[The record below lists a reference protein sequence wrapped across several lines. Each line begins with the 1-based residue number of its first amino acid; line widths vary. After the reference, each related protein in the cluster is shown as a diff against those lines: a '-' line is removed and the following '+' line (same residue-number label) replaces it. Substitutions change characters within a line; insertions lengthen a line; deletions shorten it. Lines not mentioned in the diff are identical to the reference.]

1 MNKKHPFICFVLL
14 SLYALTT
21 HAQPENTAV
30 GDVVH
35 PAPDAANLS
44 KYGQVNVAKQT
55 GKLVQSIPLK
65 GIEENRIGMA
75 LSLRYVADLKL
86 GSPAS
91 ATGNF
96 SLGIPIISRETR
108 GTPDE
113 INLGYFDNNQL
124 LEDPALG
131 FNDTTISQQ
140 IEEVSAGLRDSEPDF
155 FSFNVNSAS
164 GGSYAGSFYF
174 NRLNQPV
181 FIPQQDLKLE
191 YQRKS
196 GNQEFVQFTLILP
209 NGERWTYGRL
219 DSDTGFIDVGVETM
233 IVNNQNVQTIAPSS
247 WYLRQISSHDE
258 LDNIYVDYEA
268 DNYAYKT
275 LSSCRLQY
283 FSGGGIDINCSDI
296 PFAQNTTLTNHEVQ
310 GWRITAIRNE
320 SSTQRLDF
328 TYTNDRLDIDPYL
341 GNTPKS
347 LDKIEYSTG
356 SYCLAYDFHYS
367 YVQSPNDS
375 LSQSFFKRL
384 RLDSLQERSCDNTIR
399 IPAWQF
405 EYYSGTLQNRLS
417 RQIDSWGYQN
427 LEEDNEGTFGIPDL
441 SSIDFGTGFGF
452 PNIETAERAS
462 NEAAMLVG
470 NLKSVNWPDGGSSHF
485 EYEANEITTS
495 ETGPSTLTGILQ
507 PDLSNCGTPFDNN
520 CCTVTEAI
528 KTRTFTAEEL
538 DGAVFGVFTFN
549 ANCNVGP
556 RDYPKV
562 QISVKR
568 TSAAGYGEFNPYE
581 FDTDFYCASQG
592 GGTCSIE
599 QVPLTTFELNSPFV
613 AGVDYTFKLV
623 LDNQNSSGDEDVKAT
638 FQIYNERPGTTT
650 SIDRVVGGLRVSK
663 ITDKDGL
670 NTGNDQVRTFDYD
683 DANGNSSGRLA
694 FEPTY
699 YGFQEDVFGGTTG
712 LIFHSTSIVPT
723 ANSTGN
729 HITYAFVT
737 ERFNQNGQKFSQFL
751 QEFVLQSVLD
761 EYPYVPD
768 LARVNDGLETTSQII
783 REDGTTLVSSVN
795 TPSINYTATNESEDI
810 IYKGNLYRNKDG
822 DVGHYAKKYKIR
834 TGPAN
839 LISKNVTTRDGVRVE
854 TNTGYDL
861 TNHVMP
867 VSISTM
873 DDRGIPYTT
882 ELKYVFDDVSIFGLS
897 LPIYRTM
904 EDQNRISIPLETVEK
919 NNGVQVRGR
928 RTQFNYYD
936 KTTGSTGNPNNANI
950 YPFAYTNFE
959 TTFDANGVQ
968 QTSGNGWELDAR
980 IDAYDPMTGKAKEYY
995 KDGWQDEFY
1004 TWDAIS
1010 KLIKKRKYLNFEWDY
1025 TYKTG
1030 TRLIETITDIDG
1042 QVTTFT
1048 YDALLRIQKISARDG
1063 AVETEFTY
1071 VYAGA
1076 GQTYVERKT
1085 TYAADPTSNSAL
1097 REVRTRQYFDGLGR
1111 AILEVQ
1117 IAHSENGKDVVTAIE
1132 YDNNGRP
1139 YKQFE
1144 AVESPHSDGRF
1155 YQPPSNTPHTLTEYE
1170 ASPLNRPKRVTSP
1183 DWHPTETEYGTNALS
1198 DAVINH
1204 ATGGTYPSGT
1214 LYKTVEIDGNGNK
1227 DIVFTDFRGKR
1238 ILERSESQ
1246 DGTKRNDTYRNHDL
1260 KEREISVYPP
1270 DADASTPNLIYKKL
1284 YDGADN
1290 LIEQK
1295 VPDAEKREMVYD
1307 ARDLLIASRGGNLRA
1322 AGQWLVTEY
1331 DLYGRPRRMGLN
1343 TTPTTVNEMWRE
1355 NFYDGTR
1362 VNLFTDNDYFSTNQ
1376 SFNNPRREIGKL
1388 TGTHTAVLNG
1398 NVATSNIIER
1408 FLFYDDHGRLDRETG
1423 NNHRGGILFNYFDY
1437 DFADNI
1443 VKTRRQF
1450 YISPF
1455 QQQRDTITQ
1464 TYDHQGRPKDK
1475 FHSLDKEV
1483 REHLSHKDY
1492 DTKDLLLAEFL
1503 GGTNT
1508 SFLQECNYTYLSNR
1522 FLKGINETMSATD
1535 LFSLQINYDQAV
1547 PSLSADAQKNS
1558 NIASLAWQFKGGQL
1572 QQYGYSYDFEDRV
1585 TAANFNLNNNA
1596 YGTTYGYDKR
1606 GNFTSIT
1613 RRGVY
1618 SDGNS
1623 FTSQVIDNMSFT
1635 LQSGTN
1641 KLQTITDGAPCPTNK
1656 VVHQQLDNT
1665 ELHAV
1670 ASQLQA
1676 DNIVNDNATIT
1687 YQAGTDITLKAGFHA
1702 KSGTNFMAKI
1712 GDCPQN
1718 GFETDGFVER
1728 SSNTYQFD
1736 AEGNMIFDP
1745 NKGISVLY
1753 NYFNQPYR
1761 ITFNNGNTI
1770 EWLYS
1775 ADNVK
1780 LQKLTHRN
1788 GVTLLKQDYFGGI
1801 EYHNDTLKAL
1811 YFDVGRLF
1819 FEGNLMYY
1827 EYSLR
1832 DHLENARLLF
1842 SDRNGNGVIE
1852 DNEVSEITAFYP
1864 FGMSMKGAGLRLNPT
1879 CNYLFNGNERQTDFG
1894 LNTDDFVNRHYDPT
1908 VGRFWQ
1914 IDALAD
1920 APNQVDKSPFAF
1932 SWNNPILLND
1942 PMGLSPDNEYEV
1954 KTNEDGSTT
1963 TTQTGTEGGDETDHI
1978 TYIDANGNQTGS
1990 ETVDV
1995 ETVNIPAVGPNI
2007 RAPGVNMVS
2016 SPASGGVETMD
2027 GEDDPIFQLLSAWA
2041 TGGYKLTSEG
2051 ADLLSDGALAFAK
2064 KGRSGKQKR
2073 LKELLTDNRVAR
2085 YIKGWIKQE
2094 MNSIKRKQ
2102 RKSIRNPP
2110 GKQMAHERGREAAK
2124 GYGYEHSHLQD
2135 IDLHKRQH
2143 KHDNYGKKNKKRD

>member
-1 MNKKHPFICFVLL
+1 MNKK
-14 SLYALTT
+14 YALFCFAFFFLWTLPTT
-21 HAQPENTAV
+21 YAQPENTVV

-35 PAPDAANLS
+35 PAPDAAAS
-44 KYGQVNVAKQT
+44 MSRYGTVNVAKQT

-96 SLGIPIISRETR
+96 SLGIPMISRETR

-113 INLGYFDNNQL
+113 INLGYFDNNQDL
-124 LEDPALG
+124 RDPEGA
-131 FNDTTISQQ
+131 FNDILTSEQ
-140 IEEVSAGLRDSEPDF
+140 IREVGEGIRDSEPDF
-155 FSFNVNSAS
+155 FSFNLNSAS

-196 GNQEFVQFTLILP
+196 GNQEFIQFTIILP

-219 DSDTGFIDVGVETM
+219 DSDTGFINVGVETM

-275 LSSCRLQY
+275 LSSCQLQY
-283 FSGGGIDINCSDI
+283 FSGGGVDVNCGGI
-296 PFAQNTTLTNHEVQ
+296 PYAQNTTLTNHEVQ

-328 TYTNDRLDIDPYL
+328 TYTNDRQDIDPYL

-356 SYCLAYDFHYS
+356 SYCLAYDLNYT
-367 YVQSPNDS
+367 YVQSPGGTAS
-375 LSQSFFKRL
+375 HYKRL
-384 RLDSLQERSCDNTIR
+384 RLESLQERSCDNTISL
-399 IPAWQF
+399 PAWQF
-405 EYYSGTLQNRLS
+405 EYYAGTLQHRFS
-417 RQIDSWGYQN
+417 RQTDSWGFQN
-427 LEEDNEGTFGIPDL
+427 SEADNEGTFGIPDL
-441 SSIDFGTGFGF
+441 SHINFGTGFGF
-452 PNIETAERAS
+452 PNIETAEKSS
-462 NEAAMLVG
+462 NDAAMLVG
-470 NLKSVNWPDGGSSHF
+470 NLKSIQWPDGGSSHF
-485 EYEANEITTS
+485 EYEANTVPQS
-495 ETGPSTLTGILQ
+495 VTGQSTFTGILQ

-520 CCTVTEAI
+520 CCTVLSAT
-528 KTRTFTAEEL
+528 KSRTFTAEEL

-562 QISVKR
+562 QIFVKR
-568 TSAAGYGEFNPYE
+568 TSAAGYGEFNSYE
-581 FDTDFYCASQG
+581 FDSDFYCASQG

-599 QVPLTTFELNSPFV
+599 EVPLSTFEFTTSFV
-613 AGVDYTFKLV
+613 AGVDYTFELI
-623 LDNQNSSGDEDVKAT
+623 LDNQTSPGDEDVKAV
-638 FQIYNERPGTTT
+638 FQIYTEQPGTTT
-650 SIDRVVGGLRVSK
+650 IVDRVVGGLRVSK

-683 DANGNSSGRLA
+683 DSNGNSSGRLA

-699 YGFQEDVFGGTTG
+699 YGFQKDVFGGNTG
-712 LIFHSTSIVPT
+712 LTFHSTSIVPT

-737 ERFNQNGQKFSQFL
+737 ERFNQNGQKFSQFF
-751 QEFVLQSVLD
+751 QEQVLESFLD
-761 EYPYVPD
+761 EYPYNPD
-768 LARVNDGLETTSQII
+768 LARVNDGQELVNQIVK
-783 REDGTTLVSSVN
+783 EDGTTLVTSVN
-795 TPSINYTATNESEDI
+795 TPLANYTATNPTEDI
-810 IYKGNLYRNKDG
+810 IYKGNQYRNKDG
-822 DVGHYAKKYKIR
+822 DVGHYAKKYRIR

-904 EDQNRISIPLETVEK
+904 EGQNRISIPLETVEK
-919 NNGVQVRGR
+919 NNGMQVRGR
-928 RTQFNYYD
+928 RTRFSYFD
-936 KTTGSTGNPNNANI
+936 KITGNKGTASNSNI
-950 YPFAYTNFE
+950 YPSFYSNFE
-959 TTFDANGVQ
+959 LTFDENGVPQ
-968 QTSGNGWELDAR
+968 MNGDGWEGDVDL
-980 IDAYDPMTGKAKEYY
+980 DAYDPQTGRARESQ
-995 KDGWQDEFY
+995 KDGWTKELY

-1010 KLIKKRKYLNFEWDY
+1010 KLIKKRKFLSYEWDY

-1048 YDALLRIQKISARDG
+1048 YDALMRIQKISARGG

-1085 TYAADPTSNSAL
+1085 TYAAEATGNSAL

-1117 IAHSENGKDVVTAIE
+1117 IAHSENGKDVVKAIE

-1139 YKQFE
+1139 HKQFE

-1155 YQPPSNTPHTLTEYE
+1155 YQPPSSTPYTLTEYE
-1170 ASPLNRPKRVTSP
+1170 ASPLNRPKRVTGP
-1183 DWHPTETEYGTNALS
+1183 DWHPTQTEYGTNALS

-1246 DGTKRNDTYRNHDL
+1246 DGTERNDTYRNHDL
-1260 KEREISVYPP
+1260 KEREISIYPP

-1290 LIEQK
+1290 LIKKK
-1295 VPDAEKREMVYD
+1295 VPDAAEKELVYD

-1331 DLYGRPRRMGLN
+1331 DLYGRPSRMGLN
-1343 TTPTTVNEMWRE
+1343 TTPTTVNEMWTE
-1355 NFYDGTR
+1355 NYWDGA
-1362 VNLFTDNDYFSTNQ
+1362 NASALAEDIGFSPQSNFT
-1376 SFNNPRREIGKL
+1376 NPRIEIGKL
-1388 TGTHTAVLNG
+1388 TGTKKRVLQGDTPIGNPMLQALNYNG
-1398 NVATSNIIER
+1398 FGQLANDLST
-1408 FLFYDDHGRLDRETG
+1408 
-1423 NNHRGGILFNYFDY
+1423 NHRGGRTWQYFDY
-1437 DFADNI
+1437 DPADNL
-1443 VKTRRQF
+1443 VRKRRIF
-1450 YISPF
+1450 HTTNISVE
-1455 QQQRDTITQ
+1455 QRDTLNL
-1464 TYDHQGRPKDK
+1464 TYDSQGRPKEI
-1475 FHSLDKEV
+1475 FHALLNEPRQQLSLLEYTV
-1483 REHLSHKDY
+1483 KDELK
-1492 DTKDLLLAEFL
+1492 TKFL
-1503 GGTNT
+1503 GGTST
-1508 SFLQECNYTYLSNR
+1508 GFLQACNFSYLSNG
-1522 FLKGINETMSATD
+1522 FLKGINQTMSIDD
-1535 LFSLQINYDQAV
+1535 LFSFNINYDQSV
-1547 PSLSADAQKNS
+1547 PSLGADAQKNG
-1558 NIASLAWQFKGGQL
+1558 NIASIAWQFKGGVQ

-1585 TAANFNLNNNA
+1585 IAANYNLNNNA

-1623 FTSQVIDNMSFT
+1623 FTAQVIDNMAFT
-1635 LQSGTN
+1635 LQAGTN
-1641 KLQTITDGAPCPTNK
+1641 KLQTITDSAPCPTNK
-1656 VVHQQLDNT
+1656 VINKALDNT

-1670 ASQLQA
+1670 ANQLQA
-1676 DNIVNDNATIT
+1676 DNIVNDIAAIT
-1687 YQAGTDITLKAGFHA
+1687 YQAGTAITLKAGFHA
-1702 KSGTNFMAKI
+1702 KAGTNFTAKI
-1712 GDCPQN
+1712 GGCPQS

-1728 SSNTYQFD
+1728 SSADYQFD
-1736 AEGNMIFDP
+1736 VEGNRTFDP
-1745 NKGISVLY
+1745 HLGISILY

-1761 ITFNNGNTI
+1761 VTFANGNTI
-1770 EWLYS
+1770 EWLRS
-1775 ADNVK
+1775 GSGEKLQRLQTRNGNVVK
-1780 LQKLTHRN
+1780 LL
-1788 GVTLLKQDYFGGI
+1788 DYLGPI
-1801 EYHNDTLKAL
+1801 EYENDTLATI
-1811 YFDVGRLF
+1811 Y
-1819 FEGNLMYY
+1819 
-1827 EYSLR
+1827 
-1832 DHLENARLLF
+1832 LENSKLTF
-1842 SDRNGNGVIE
+1842 ESGVKSDYQYFLKNHLMSTQVVFKDGGSGVA
-1852 DNEVSEITAFYP
+1852 EVVSQHQQYP
-1864 FGMSMKGAGLRLNPT
+1864 FGYPMKG
-1879 CNYLFNGNERQTDFG
+1879 DFTT
-1894 LNTDDFVNRHYDPT
+1894 NF
-1908 VGRFWQ
+1908 
-1914 IDALAD
+1914 
-1920 APNQVDKSPFAF
+1920 
-1932 SWNNPILLND
+1932 
-1942 PMGLSPDNEYEV
+1942 
-1954 KTNEDGSTT
+1954 KT
-1963 TTQTGTEGGDETDHI
+1963 
-1978 TYIDANGNQTGS
+1978 
-1990 ETVDV
+1990 
-1995 ETVNIPAVGPNI
+1995 
-2007 RAPGVNMVS
+2007 
-2016 SPASGGVETMD
+2016 
-2027 GEDDPIFQLLSAWA
+2027 
-2041 TGGYKLTSEG
+2041 
-2051 ADLLSDGALAFAK
+2051 
-2064 KGRSGKQKR
+2064 
-2073 LKELLTDNRVAR
+2073 
-2085 YIKGWIKQE
+2085 
-2094 MNSIKRKQ
+2094 
-2102 RKSIRNPP
+2102 
-2110 GKQMAHERGREAAK
+2110 
-2124 GYGYEHSHLQD
+2124 
-2135 IDLHKRQH
+2135 
-2143 KHDNYGKKNKKRD
+2143 